1 MISTMSTLTRSTLLL
16 SLLWL
21 GGCAS
26 LPETADSMTPSTS
39 GALDADTQRL
49 ALWLERQQAMQK
61 LTQWRCEGRAAIL
74 AQNSGGQ
81 ISFDWQHKLGEQ
93 ILSIKTPLGQ
103 NALQLTMNQGGAT
116 LIDHEGQVSQGEDG
130 EALLQQALNWSV
142 PIESMRAWLLGLP
155 ATRNDSY
162 TLDAQGRLLTL
173 ESQNW
178 TIEYKRYNDNNG
190 FNLPSKLELRR
201 SELTLRLVIDR
212 WQL

>member
-1 MISTMSTLTRSTLLL
+1 MNDMLRIFTHAMLLA

-26 LPETADSMTPSTS
+26 LPESADSTPPSTT

-49 ALWLERQQAMQK
+49 ELWLGRQRAIQK
-61 LTQWRCEGRAAIL
+61 LSHWRCEGRAAIL
-74 AQNSGGQ
+74 AQNGGGQ
-81 ISFDWQHKLGEQ
+81 ISFDWQHKPSEQ
-93 ILSIKTPLGQ
+93 ILNIKTPLGQ
-103 NALQLTMNQGGAT
+103 NALQLTINQGGAT
-116 LIDHEGQVSQGEDG
+116 LIDHEGQVSQGDDG

-155 ATRNDSY
+155 ATRSDSY

-173 ESQNW
+173 ESQGW
-178 TIEYKRYNDNNG
+178 TIEYKRYNDDNG
-190 FNLPSKLELRR
+190 FNLPSKLELRH

-212 WQL
+212 WQR